1 MSTTVVG
8 TTQALVTPLLPTRPS
23 MLLPRCLTSYSM
35 SLCSAPSAEPQS
47 SSALAAT
54 AVPYAPPRTNDTKL
68 GPDYPNPM
76 RCIFLRGGRVVW
88 PERPS
93 NLLARRGFWG
103 GQVWNW
109 IPHFRPHLAT
119 HR

>member
-1 MSTTVVG
+1 MHI
-8 TTQALVTPLLPTRPS
+8 S
-23 MLLPRCLTSYSM
+23 MLFPRWLTSYSM
-35 SLCSAPSAEPQS
+35 PPCSARSGQPHPSL
-47 SSALAAT
+47 ALAT
-54 AVPYAPPRTNDTKL
+54 PAVPYAPPHTNDTKL

-76 RCIFLRGGRVVW
+76 HCIFLRGGRVVW

-93 NLLARRGFWG
+93 NLLVRRGFRG
-103 GQVWNW
+103 RQVWNR